1 MLTVASAPAPSGSIL
16 ANESLVCVA
25 SPTWPLE
32 PTQMAP
38 DSLTIGIRA
47 AASPPAIGSSGFARA
62 TRLETTTTFTMT
74 PPVSAVSTTGLGALC
89 SIKGA
94 VQRKSLR
101 FQNETLHPGSVELLR
116 IADADLWAL
125 MLQCNR
131 RGGATQ
137 IRVGSIVGTFFAGTL
152 YPPLTLLPRL
162 RGAAAS

>member
-1 MLTVASAPAPSGSIL
+1 MSTVASAPAPSASIL
-16 ANESLVCVA
+16 AKESLLCAA
-25 SPTWPLE
+25 SPAWPLE

-47 AASPPAIGSSGFARA
+47 AASPPAIGSSGCARA

-74 PPVSAVSTTGLGALC
+74 PPVWAASTTGLAALC
-89 SIKGA
+89 SINGA

-116 IADADLWAL
+116 IAGPDLL
-125 MLQCNR
+125 VVILQCNR

-137 IRVGSIVGTFFAGTL
+137 TGSVPSRELSSPTRFT
-152 YPPLTLLPRL
+152 
-162 RGAAAS
+162 